1 MSNDIRSFVYGKIES
16 ISKSLD
22 SGRTKAVLAQLR
34 RGVGKKP
41 GEMPELW
48 GLLLENMPE
57 SFMGTTG
64 EPSRE
69 EWAIYAAL
77 TLFAL
82 HQQGHGESMNA
93 NDKENRLGC
102 AVRKLIHNQ
111 DEEER
116 VRFKLSLAAS
126 SADIEE
132 LSYRLKTIV
141 RLLSAENI
149 KLDYADLANDMFFFQ
164 FENSVDKV
172 RLKWGQDFY
181 RISNLTEDRK
191 EDNNE

>member
-102 AVRKLIHNQ
+102 AVRKLAHNE

-126 SADIEE
+126 SDDIEE